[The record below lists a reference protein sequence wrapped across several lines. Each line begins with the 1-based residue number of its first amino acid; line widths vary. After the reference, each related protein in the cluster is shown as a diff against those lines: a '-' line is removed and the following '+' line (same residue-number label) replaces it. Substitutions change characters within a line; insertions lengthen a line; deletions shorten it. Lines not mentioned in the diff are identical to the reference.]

1 MALLPLLLPPS
12 QSLNE
17 ALEVL
22 LEPLEPR
29 GPAARN
35 ENKTECACQHRKRE
49 EESSRPTYPFL
60 PSSPLD
66 ELAEAVVVTRSLG
79 TEPCVVRERKRRRRQ
94 RTPSERR
101 QEEGPAYLG
110 YLGARVPQD
119 FPHEPKGTRKEWS
132 AKVLRGVQPFSYLS
146 CGEATAPLPLPLA
159 LPLATS
165 SSPCKR
171 KRGFSSSFCTS
182 SAAITLSSSSPML
195 SKTGVRARAPP
206 FVPFLPRPSLS
217 SVSAR
222 GPLEQDAL
230 NPPSVLQRVLPFH
243 LHHFVGRVFEMSG
256 KVDANEVLPA
266 AKA

>member
-1 MALLPLLLPPS
+1 M
-12 QSLNE
+12 
-17 ALEVL
+17 
-22 LEPLEPR
+22 
-29 GPAARN
+29 
-35 ENKTECACQHRKRE
+35 
-49 EESSRPTYPFL
+49 
-60 PSSPLD
+60 
-66 ELAEAVVVTRSLG
+66 TRSLG

-119 FPHEPKGTRKEWS
+119 FPHEPKGTRKGWS

-182 SAAITLSSSSPML
+182 SAAITLSSSRPML
-195 SKTGVRARAPP
+195 IETGVRARAPP
-206 FVPFLPRPSLS
+206 CVPSSLVPLYRQSPRAAHSNRTPSILPLCY
-217 SVSAR
+217 SVSY
-222 GPLEQDAL
+222 LFLDA
-230 NPPSVLQRVLPFH
+230 
-243 LHHFVGRVFEMSG
+243 RVFEMYG
-256 KVDANEVLPA
+256 KVDANEVLPPLGG
-266 AKA
+266 KSMRELEHSIRGE